1 MEKIFYEISSTNP
14 FVWKILIEICARC
27 TIILR
32 RWFPLLEMRFA
43 TGFRS
48 KLALWA
54 PVIKWSRN
62 NPTTEMSRHTVAP
75 GKRNAA
81 AQLCQC
87 IVSFSLNV
95 VYWINVK
102 HYTSYC
108 NFTKLH
114 SSNVTFPSTTI
125 QDASLSMLSSFVQ
138 LIEQYPV
145 KTEFF
150 LYILSPYN
158 YRGNNTYSINSAC
171 CIYIVEKNQ
180 R

>member
-1 MEKIFYEISSTNP
+1 MEKIFYEISSTNS
-14 FVWKILIEICARC
+14 FVWKIFIEICARIP
-27 TIILR
+27 IILR

-54 PVIKWSRN
+54 PVTKWSKN

-102 HYTSYC
+102 HYTSFL
-108 NFTKLH
+108 FTKLH

-125 QDASLSMLSSFVQ
+125 QDASSLMLSGFVQ

-150 LYILSPYN
+150 IYIFSPYII
-158 YRGNNTYSINSAC
+158 G
-171 CIYIVEKNQ
+171 K
-180 R
+180 